1 METSARHAGLKKTEK
16 TRVHAA
22 GAKKQGGGFKKTW
35 WGVKQTGWGVKKT
48 GWGVKKTGWG
58 VKKQG
63 ALKCNVLLSYV
74 HGCVTYCY
82 VMYWCVYV
90 LRCVMYGVVRCIV
103 MLCSWLCD
111 VLLCDIWLCD
121 VLLCDVLLLQ
131 RTSCVTRKFCLPILK

>member
-1 METSARHAGLKKTEK
+1 MLQGPKNKVGGSKK
-16 TRVHAA
+16 H
-22 GAKKQGGGFKKTW
+22 GGGSKKQGGGS
-35 WGVKQTGWGVKKT
+35 
-48 GWGVKKTGWG
+48 
-58 VKKQG
+58 KKQG

-74 HGCVTYCY
+74 HGCVMYCY

-131 RTSCVTRKFCLPILK
+131 RTSSVTRKFCLPILK